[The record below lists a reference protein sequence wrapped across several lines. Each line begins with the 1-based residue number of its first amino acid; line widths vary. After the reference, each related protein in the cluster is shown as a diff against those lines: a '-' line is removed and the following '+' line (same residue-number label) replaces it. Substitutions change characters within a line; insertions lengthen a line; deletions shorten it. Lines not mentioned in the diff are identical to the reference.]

1 MNNYALFTQ
10 ALLNYP
16 ITEIAEKLSLHIG
29 TLARWKQQT
38 NKKRAF
44 KRNSGIK
51 NTGARRNQKSSTRKY
66 RFSFRRCRE
75 FSLTIFVSKK
85 R

>member
-29 TLARWKQQT
+29 TLARWKQQSKVPASY
-38 NKKRAF
+38 KKDL
-44 KRNSGIK
+44 
-51 NTGARRNQKSSTRKY
+51 Y
-66 RFSFRRCRE
+66 R
-75 FSLTIFVSKK
+75 
-85 R
+85 

>member
-29 TLARWKQQT
+29 TLARWKQQSKVPASY
-38 NKKRAF
+38 KKDLLRIL
-44 KRNSGIK
+44 GV
-51 NTGARRNQKSSTRKY
+51 
-66 RFSFRRCRE
+66 RE
-75 FSLTIFVSKK
+75 ELQGDFCLVPYATVLNAIPNVLLFALIV
-85 R
+85 

>member
-29 TLARWKQQT
+29 TLARWKQQSKVPASY
-38 NKKRAF
+38 KKDLLRIF
-44 KRNSGIK
+44 M
-51 NTGARRNQKSSTRKY
+51 
-66 RFSFRRCRE
+66 FS
-75 FSLTIFVSKK
+75 IMQ
-85 R
+85 